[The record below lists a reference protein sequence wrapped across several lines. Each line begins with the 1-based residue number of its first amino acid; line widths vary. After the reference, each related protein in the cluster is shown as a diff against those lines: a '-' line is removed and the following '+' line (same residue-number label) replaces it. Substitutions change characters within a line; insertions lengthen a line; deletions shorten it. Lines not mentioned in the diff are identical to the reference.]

1 MAADDVGAVNALLV
15 ETMEA
20 HGAFEATELN
30 GVYDRDWP
38 RWYATYA
45 IDHGIGA
52 LIGHDVTS
60 DRLAQFLA
68 SSNAEFERAEPEARE
83 PWADYT
89 ARRITIEL

>member
-30 GVYDRDWP
+30 GVYDQDWP

-60 DRLAQFLA
+60 DRLARFFA
-68 SSNAEFERAEPEARE
+68 SSNTEFERAAPKARE
-83 PWADYT
+83 PWAAYT
-89 ARRITIEL
+89 ARRITVEL